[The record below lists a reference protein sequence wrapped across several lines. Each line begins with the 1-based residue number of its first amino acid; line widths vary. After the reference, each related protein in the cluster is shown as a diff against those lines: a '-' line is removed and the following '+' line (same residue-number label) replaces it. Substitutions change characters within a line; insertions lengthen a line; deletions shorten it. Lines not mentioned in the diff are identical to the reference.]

1 MYKSTGKMGTKNKSY
16 SVIIVSDATSTN
28 KELVLSSKFIRNS
41 LIAVVLLVSLFG
53 YVIFDY
59 LTLSIDRQKMGRL
72 EVENTRKTK
81 IITELTRNVEK
92 TERSLQK
99 MESFKKR
106 ILIAAGLTSP
116 SALQEIGTGGGPIA
130 DISTDVELI
139 QKNIN
144 LNEPKKKID
153 ILNKSRLNS
162 IGAKKMEND
171 LQFVENVIDKQ
182 KVRLASTP
190 SIWPTR
196 GYLTNSFGPRI
207 HPLTGK
213 RSFHYGQDIATQSG
227 NKIIA
232 PANGVVLVAEY
243 REYYGKMI
251 IIDHNFGYTTRYG
264 HLAAF
269 NVKEGDRIT
278 RGQVIGF
285 VGNTGRSTAPHL
297 HYEVRFMG
305 KAVNPMNFIID

>member
-1 MYKSTGKMGTKNKSY
+1 MRSKNKSY
-16 SVIIVSDATSTN
+16 SIIIVSDATSTN
-28 KELVLSSKFIRNS
+28 KELFLSSKFIRNS
-41 LIAVVLLVSLFG
+41 LIAVVLLVALFG

-59 LTLSIDRQKMGRL
+59 LTLSIDSQKMGRL
-72 EVENTRKTK
+72 EVENQRKTK
-81 IITELTRNVEK
+81 IIAELTRNVDK
-92 TERSLQK
+92 AQRSLAK
-99 MESFKKR
+99 MENFKKR

-116 SALQEIGTGGGPIA
+116 SALQAIGTGGGPIA
-130 DISTDVELI
+130 DISTDVELTESSLDLTI
-139 QKNIN
+139 
-144 LNEPKKKID
+144 PKRKVD
-153 ILNKSRLNS
+153 ILEKSRINNTN
-162 IGAKKMEND
+162 AKKMEND

-190 SIWPTR
+190 SIWPTK
-196 GYLTNSFGPRI
+196 GYLTNSFGRRI

-232 PANGVVLVAEY
+232 PANGVILVAEY
-243 REYYGKMI
+243 RDYYGKMI
-251 IIDHNFGYTTRYG
+251 IIDHNFGYTSRYG

-269 NVKEGDRIT
+269 NVKEGDRVT

-305 KAVNPMNFIID
+305 KAINPMNFIID

>member
-1 MYKSTGKMGTKNKSY
+1 MRSKNKSY
-16 SVIIVSDATSTN
+16 SIIIVSDATSSN
-28 KELVLSSKFIRNS
+28 KELFLSSKFIRNS

-59 LTLSIDRQKMGRL
+59 LTLSIDSQKMGRL
-72 EVENTRKTK
+72 EVENERKTK
-81 IITELTRNVEK
+81 IITELTRNVDRAQ
-92 TERSLQK
+92 RSLTK
-99 MESFKKR
+99 MENFKKR

-130 DISTDVELI
+130 DISTDVELTES
-139 QKNIN
+139 N
-144 LNEPKKKID
+144 LDLSIPKRKID
-153 ILNKSRLNS
+153 ILEKSRNNN
-162 IGAKKMEND
+162 IHAKKMENA
-171 LQFVENVIDKQ
+171 LQFVENIIDKQ

-190 SIWPTR
+190 SIWPTK
-196 GYLTNSFGPRI
+196 GYLTNSFGRRI

-232 PANGVVLVAEY
+232 PANGIILVAEY
-243 REYYGKMI
+243 RDYYGKMI
-251 IIDHNFGYTTRYG
+251 IVDHNFGYTTRYG

-269 NVKEGDRIT
+269 NVKEGDRVT

-305 KAVNPMNFIID
+305 KAINPMNFIID

>member
-1 MYKSTGKMGTKNKSY
+1 MRSKNKSY
-16 SVIIVSDATSTN
+16 SIIIVSDATSTN
-28 KELVLSSKFIRNS
+28 KELFLSSKFIRNS
-41 LIAVVLLVSLFG
+41 LIAVVLLVALFG

-59 LTLSIDRQKMGRL
+59 LTLSIDNQKMGRL
-72 EVENTRKTK
+72 EVENERKTK
-81 IITELTRNVEK
+81 IISELTRNVDK
-92 TERSLQK
+92 AQRSLTK
-99 MESFKKR
+99 MENFKKR

-139 QKNIN
+139 DSNLDLTMPKRKVDILEKSRNNNIN
-144 LNEPKKKID
+144 
-153 ILNKSRLNS
+153 
-162 IGAKKMEND
+162 AKKMEND

-190 SIWPTR
+190 SIWPTK
-196 GYLTNSFGPRI
+196 GYLTNSFGRRI

-227 NKIIA
+227 NKVIA
-232 PANGVVLVAEY
+232 PANGVILVAEY
-243 REYYGKMI
+243 RDYYGKMV
-251 IIDHNFGYTTRYG
+251 IIDHNFGYTSRYG

-269 NVKEGDRIT
+269 NVKEGDRVT

-305 KAVNPMNFIID
+305 KAINPMNFIID

>member
-1 MYKSTGKMGTKNKSY
+1 MKSKNKSY

-28 KELVLSSKFIRNS
+28 KELFLSSKLIRNS
-41 LIAVVLLVSLFG
+41 LISVVVLVFLFG
-53 YVIFDY
+53 YIIFDY
-59 LTLSIDRQKMGRL
+59 LTLSIDREKMERL
-72 EVENTRKTK
+72 ESENIRKNK
-81 IITELTRNVEK
+81 VITELARNVEM
-92 TERSLQK
+92 TEKSLLK
-99 MESFKKR
+99 MENFKKK

-116 SALQEIGTGGGPIA
+116 QALQEIGTGGGPIA

-139 QKNIN
+139 ERN
-144 LNEPKKKID
+144 LNKNRPAKKVD
-153 ILNKSRLNS
+153 MLEKSRNNTA
-162 IGAKKMEND
+162 GAKKIENA
-171 LQFVENVIDKQ
+171 LQFVENILDKQ

-190 SIWPTR
+190 SIWPTK
-196 GYLTNSFGPRI
+196 GYLTNTFGRRI

-213 RSFHYGQDIATQSG
+213 RSFHYGQDIATQPG
-227 NKIIA
+227 NKVIS

-243 REYYGKMI
+243 RDYYGKMI
-251 IIDHNFGYTTRYG
+251 IIDHNYGYTTRYG

-269 NVKEGDRIT
+269 NVKEGDRVS

-305 KAVNPMNFIID
+305 KALNPMGFIID

>member
-1 MYKSTGKMGTKNKSY
+1 MRSKNKSY
-16 SVIIVSDATSTN
+16 SIIIVSDATSSN
-28 KELVLSSKFIRNS
+28 KELFLSSKFIRNS
-41 LIAVVLLVSLFG
+41 LIAVILLVSLFG

-59 LTLSIDRQKMGRL
+59 LTLSIDSQKMGRL
-72 EVENTRKTK
+72 EVENERKTK
-81 IITELTRNVEK
+81 IITELTRNVDK
-92 TERSLQK
+92 AQRSLTK
-99 MESFKKR
+99 MENFKKR

-130 DISTDVELI
+130 DISTDVELTESNLDL
-139 QKNIN
+139 NIPKRKVDILEKSRNNN
-144 LNEPKKKID
+144 LN
-153 ILNKSRLNS
+153 
-162 IGAKKMEND
+162 AKKMENA

-190 SIWPTR
+190 SIWPTK
-196 GYLTNSFGPRI
+196 GYLTNSFGRRI

-232 PANGVVLVAEY
+232 PANGVILVSEY
-243 REYYGKMI
+243 RDYYGKMV

-269 NVKEGDRIT
+269 NVKEGERVT

-305 KAVNPMNFIID
+305 KAINPMNFIID

>member
-1 MYKSTGKMGTKNKSY
+1 MRSKNKSY
-16 SVIIVSDATSTN
+16 SIIIVSDATSTN
-28 KELVLSSKFIRNS
+28 KELFLSSKFIRNS
-41 LIAVVLLVSLFG
+41 LIAVVLLVALFG

-59 LTLSIDRQKMGRL
+59 LTLSIDNQKMGRL
-72 EVENTRKTK
+72 EVENERKTK
-81 IITELTRNVEK
+81 IISELTRNVDK
-92 TERSLQK
+92 AQRSLTK
-99 MESFKKR
+99 MENFKKR

-139 QKNIN
+139 DSNLDLTMPKRKVDILEKSRNNNIN
-144 LNEPKKKID
+144 
-153 ILNKSRLNS
+153 
-162 IGAKKMEND
+162 AKKMEND

-190 SIWPTR
+190 SIWPTK
-196 GYLTNSFGPRI
+196 GYLTNSFGRRI

-232 PANGVVLVAEY
+232 PANGVILVAEY
-243 REYYGKMI
+243 RDYYGKMI
-251 IIDHNFGYTTRYG
+251 IIDHNFGYTSRYG

-269 NVKEGDRIT
+269 NVKEGDRVT

-305 KAVNPMNFIID
+305 KAINPMNFIID

>member
-1 MYKSTGKMGTKNKSY
+1 MRAKNKSY
-16 SVIIVSDATSTN
+16 SIIIVSDATSTN
-28 KELVLSSKFIRNS
+28 KEFFLSSKFIRNS
-41 LIAVVLLVSLFG
+41 LVAVVVLVALFG
-53 YVIFDY
+53 FVIFDY
-59 LTLSIDRQKMGRL
+59 LTMSIDRQKMGRI
-72 EVENTRKTK
+72 EVENERKTK
-81 IITELTRNVEK
+81 VIAELTKNVER
-92 TERSLQK
+92 TQRSLAK
-99 MESFKKR
+99 MENFKKR

-116 SALQEIGTGGGPIA
+116 SALKEIGTGGGPIA

-139 QKNIN
+139 ESSLDIKAP
-144 LNEPKKKID
+144 PKKIN
-153 ILNKSRLNS
+153 ILDRSRNDS
-162 IGAKKMEND
+162 INARKMENA

-196 GYLTNSFGPRI
+196 GYLTNSFGSRI

-232 PANGVVLVAEY
+232 PANGVILVAEY

-264 HLAAF
+264 HLSAF
-269 NVKEGDRIT
+269 NVKEGDRVT

-305 KAVNPMNFIID
+305 KAVNPINFIID

>member
-1 MYKSTGKMGTKNKSY
+1 MRSKNKSY
-16 SVIIVSDATSTN
+16 SIIIVSDATSTN
-28 KELVLSSKFIRNS
+28 KEFVLSSKFIRNS
-41 LIAVVLLVSLFG
+41 LIAIVLLVFLFSF
-53 YVIFDY
+53 VIFDY
-59 LTLSIDRQKMGRL
+59 LTISIDRQKMTGL
-72 EVENTRKTK
+72 EVENGRKTK
-81 IITELTRNVEK
+81 VIAELTKNVER
-92 TERSLQK
+92 TQRSLSK
-99 MESFKKR
+99 MESIKKR

-116 SALQEIGTGGGPIA
+116 SALKEIGTGGGPVS
-130 DISTDVELI
+130 DISTSVEFVERNLDM
-139 QKNIN
+139 NI
-144 LNEPKKKID
+144 PKRKAD
-153 ILNKSRLNS
+153 ILEESRKDSFN
-162 IGAKKMEND
+162 AKKMEND
-171 LQFVENVIDKQ
+171 LQFVENVIDKL

-196 GYLTNSFGPRI
+196 GYLTNSFGRRI

-227 NKIIA
+227 NKVIA

-243 REYYGKMI
+243 REYYGRMI

-264 HLAAF
+264 HLASF
-269 NVKEGDRIT
+269 NIKEGDRVT

-305 KAVNPMNFIID
+305 KAINPMNFIID

>member
-1 MYKSTGKMGTKNKSY
+1 MRSKNKSY
-16 SVIIVSDATSTN
+16 SIIIVSDATSTN
-28 KELVLSSKFIRNS
+28 KELFLSSKFIRNS
-41 LIAVVLLVSLFG
+41 LIAVVLLVALFG

-59 LTLSIDRQKMGRL
+59 LTLSIDGQKMGRL
-72 EVENTRKTK
+72 EVENERKTK
-81 IITELTRNVEK
+81 IIAELSRNVDIAQ
-92 TERSLQK
+92 RSLAK

-130 DISTDVELI
+130 DISTDVELTESSLDLTI
-139 QKNIN
+139 
-144 LNEPKKKID
+144 PKRKID
-153 ILNKSRLNS
+153 ILEKSRINNNN
-162 IGAKKMEND
+162 AKKMEND

-190 SIWPTR
+190 SIWPTK
-196 GYLTNSFGPRI
+196 GYLTNSFGRRI

-232 PANGVVLVAEY
+232 PANGVILVAEY
-243 REYYGKMI
+243 RDYYGKMI
-251 IIDHNFGYTTRYG
+251 IIDHNFGYTSRYG

-269 NVKEGDRIT
+269 NVKEGDRVT

-305 KAVNPMNFIID
+305 KAINPMNFIID

>member
-1 MYKSTGKMGTKNKSY
+1 MRSKNKSY
-16 SVIIVSDATSTN
+16 SIIIVSDATSTN
-28 KELVLSSKFIRNS
+28 KELFLSSKFIRNS
-41 LIAVVLLVSLFG
+41 LVAVVLLVALFG

-59 LTLSIDRQKMGRL
+59 LTLSIDSQKMGRL
-72 EVENTRKTK
+72 EVENVRKTK
-81 IITELTRNVEK
+81 IITELTRNVDK
-92 TERSLQK
+92 AQRSLTK
-99 MESFKKR
+99 MENFKKR

-130 DISTDVELI
+130 DISSDVELI
-139 QKNIN
+139 DKSLDITIPKRKVGILEKARNNNIT
-144 LNEPKKKID
+144 
-153 ILNKSRLNS
+153 
-162 IGAKKMEND
+162 AKKMENE

-182 KVRLASTP
+182 KVRLSSTP
-190 SIWPTR
+190 SIWPTK
-196 GYLTNSFGPRI
+196 GYLTNSFGRRI

-232 PANGVVLVAEY
+232 PANGVILVAEF
-243 REYYGKMI
+243 RDYYGKMV

-269 NVKEGDRIT
+269 NVKEGDRVT

-305 KAVNPMNFIID
+305 KAINPMNFIID

>member
-1 MYKSTGKMGTKNKSY
+1 MRAKNKSY
-16 SVIIVSDATSTN
+16 SIIIVSDATSTN

-41 LIAVVLLVSLFG
+41 LVAVVLLVALFG
-53 YVIFDY
+53 FVIFDY
-59 LTLSIDRQKMGRL
+59 LTLSIDKQKMGRL
-72 EVENTRKTK
+72 VVENKRKTK
-81 IITELTRNVEK
+81 VITELTKNVER
-92 TERSLQK
+92 TQRSLSK
-99 MESFKKR
+99 MENFKKR

-116 SALQEIGTGGGPIA
+116 SALKEIGTGGGPIA
-130 DISTDVELI
+130 DISTDVELVER
-139 QKNIN
+139 N
-144 LNEPKKKID
+144 LDMNLPKSKTD
-153 ILNKSRLNS
+153 ILEESRNNSLN
-162 IGAKKMEND
+162 AKKMENA

-196 GYLTNSFGPRI
+196 GYLTNSFGRRI

-227 NKIIA
+227 NKVIA

-264 HLAAF
+264 HLSAF
-269 NVKEGDRIT
+269 NIKEGDRIT

>member
-1 MYKSTGKMGTKNKSY
+1 MRAKNKSY
-16 SVIIVSDATSTN
+16 SIIIVSDATSTN
-28 KELVLSSKFIRNS
+28 KELFLSSKFIRNS

-53 YVIFDY
+53 FVIFDY
-59 LTLSIDRQKMGRL
+59 LTLSIDRQKMGML
-72 EVENTRKTK
+72 EVENVRKTK
-81 IITELTRNVEK
+81 IISELTKNVER
-92 TERSLQK
+92 TQRSLTK

-116 SALQEIGTGGGPIA
+116 SALQEIGTGGGPVA
-130 DISTDVELI
+130 DLSTDVELVERSVDNVI
-139 QKNIN
+139 
-144 LNEPKKKID
+144 PKRNID
-153 ILNKSRLNS
+153 ILEKSRNNS
-162 IGAKKMEND
+162 INAKKVEND
-171 LQFVENVIDKQ
+171 LQFVENIIDKQ

-196 GYLTNSFGPRI
+196 GYLTNSFGPRV

-232 PANGVVLVAEY
+232 PANGVILVAEY
-243 REYYGKMI
+243 RDYYGKMI
-251 IIDHNFGYTTRYG
+251 IIDHNFGYTSRYG
-264 HLAAF
+264 HLVAF
-269 NVKEGDRIT
+269 NVKEGDRVT

-305 KAVNPMNFIID
+305 KAINPMNFIID